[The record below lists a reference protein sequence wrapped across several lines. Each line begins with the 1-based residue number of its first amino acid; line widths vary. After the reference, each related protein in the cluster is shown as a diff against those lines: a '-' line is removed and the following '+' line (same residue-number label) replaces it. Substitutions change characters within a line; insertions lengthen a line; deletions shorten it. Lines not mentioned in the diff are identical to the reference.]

1 MAEQYPSPTSK
12 VKPKTSD
19 QYVAT
24 MEEHIVDWVSDCG
37 EPGLEEL
44 KHFIRRCW
52 QMKCR
57 HGTFL
62 HQEAHGILD
71 TRRQNLVPLFKLTV
85 GLRLKIYALVLE
97 LPTETTEP
105 PWHSAIQGRSSRR
118 PGLKDTQIRLD
129 NLATS
134 VFGVDW
140 GGRTEIPGL
149 LGAFPPLLRLNHQ
162 VSAEALAALSAFHKV
177 HHISRIHD
185 ARGLRPEGFRHRS
198 AYTEVPIAGPT
209 RDRVAVAN
217 SALSPDACNLHITH
231 KPARTTL
238 MRLLADLLVVLEGL
252 GNTKDAHMAG
262 PDHRNLAYELGEI
275 CEICQDCMLYWILQD
290 EGPDG
295 CQEVKEFCRD
305 IFRLEL
311 HAHTDPQVVPL
322 DPPYLSPTQTQPIHS
337 SPDQVAEAMREAH
350 DAQIEGHPQ
359 HAEEAT
365 PINALDTTLN
375 INHQQ
380 ASTGLAPVAN
390 TNRAL
395 AFRPGANSDIDQAM
409 STVPPVDR
417 PADVPDL
424 IVDSADAIFA
434 GTSGPR
440 RPLKHPEWFDMG
452 CAFPFEAGKGKA
464 RKC

>member
-1 MAEQYPSPTSK
+1 M
-12 VKPKTSD
+12 D
-19 QYVAT
+19 
-24 MEEHIVDWVSDCG
+24 EHIVDWVSDCG

-52 QMKCR
+52 QMKSR

-85 GLRLKIYALVLE
+85 ELRLKIYALVLE
-97 LPTETTEP
+97 LPTDSTEP
-105 PWHSAIQGRSSRR
+105 PWHSAVQGRSSRR

-129 NLATS
+129 NLAAS
-134 VFGVDW
+134 LFGVDW
-140 GGRTEIPGL
+140 GGQTEIPGL

-162 VSAEALAALSAFHKV
+162 VSAEALAPYLRFTRFTTSLEFTTLEV
-177 HHISRIHD
+177 C
-185 ARGLRPEGFRHRS
+185 GLRAF
-198 AYTEVPIAGPT
+198 AAEVRTLKCQSPVQLEIEWLWPT
-209 RDRVAVAN
+209 QPSVQTLVTYAN
-217 SALSPDACNLHITH
+217 LFVVSESGSNAFGDQLHITH

-311 HAHTDPQVVPL
+311 HAHTDPQVVSL
-322 DPPYLSPTQTQPIHS
+322 DLPYLPSTQTQPIHS
-337 SPDQVAEAMREAH
+337 SPDQVPDQVAEAREEAH
-350 DAQIEGHPQ
+350 DAQIQGHPQ
-359 HAEEAT
+359 QAEEAT
-365 PINALDTTLN
+365 PINALDITLN
-375 INHQQ
+375 INHEQ

-395 AFRPGANSDIDQAM
+395 AFRPGANSNIDQAM
-409 STVPPVDR
+409 STVPPVDG

-424 IVDSADAIFA
+424 IEDSADAIFA

-452 CAFPFEAGKGKA
+452 CAFPFEEGKGKG
-464 RKC
+464 RKW